1 MSNTNEIINVET
13 AAEDMYVFKDKYF
26 VYLRKWMFY
35 LLTEW
40 YKVIYVGIIELS
52 FHYLCFFHKL

>member
-26 VYLRKWMFY
+26 VYLGK
-35 LLTEW
+35 
-40 YKVIYVGIIELS
+40 
-52 FHYLCFFHKL
+52 